1 MSILA
6 AIVLDTITEA
16 DTLAFVEYLDAPRV
30 RVRLRSG
37 RGAPWHC
44 EVHGQTAKPT
54 CEHTRVVRDALKQ
67 HDRIR

>member
-30 RVRLRSG
+30 RVRPVSYTHLR
-37 RGAPWHC
+37 AH
-44 EVHGQTAKPT
+44 ET
-54 CEHTRVVRDALKQ
+54 
-67 HDRIR
+67 